1 MDTVE
6 LTPQLSSTR
15 IGFGCAGL
23 MRESSRKA
31 RQQVLGAAF
40 EEGIR
45 HFDVARMYGLGMAEG
60 ELGRFA
66 KGRRE
71 QLVIVT
77 KFGIEPSSAP
87 AGLARLQ
94 GPARRLMARYP
105 ALRGYVKQRAGTLHK
120 SGRYDVKSARES
132 LHKSLRELQ
141 TDHVDVL
148 LIHDPPS
155 PDAVESVELWAY
167 LEEAR
172 QSGDIGAWG
181 VAGECGGRPEMERVL
196 PPSAILQM
204 RDDMLSRASTDIAG
218 LKHSRPRITFG
229 VLSNALERIVG
240 HLRDSSERRA
250 RWHQLVGADCAR
262 AEVLVP
268 LLLRDA
274 LASNPNGVVLFST
287 TRPWRLAGLADI
299 VSCALRQDPAL
310 AALRCLVGEDGTFL
324 APGESHASTGP
335 SASAGLST
343 PAESRMPAGS
353 GESTALVEPNGSGG

>member
-1 MDTVE
+1 MDAVS
-6 LTPQLSSTR
+6 LTPQLNSTR

-23 MRESSRKA
+23 MRESSRKT

-66 KGRRE
+66 KGRRD
-71 QLVIVT
+71 QLVLVT

-105 ALRGYVKQRAGTLHK
+105 ALRGYVKQRSATLHK
-120 SGRYDVKSARES
+120 SGRYDVRSARES

-141 TDHVDVL
+141 TDYVDVL

-155 PDAVESVELWAY
+155 PTAVESVELWAY
-167 LEEAR
+167 LDEAR
-172 QSGDIGAWG
+172 QTGDIGAWG
-181 VAGECGGRPEMERVL
+181 VAGECGGWSEMERAL
-196 PPSAILQM
+196 PASAILQM
-204 RDDMLSRASTDIAG
+204 RDDILSRRSTDGAG
-218 LKHSRPRITFG
+218 REHSRPRITFG

-240 HLRDSSERRA
+240 HLHDSSERRA

-262 AEVLVP
+262 AEVLAP
-268 LLLRDA
+268 LLLCDA

-287 TRPWRLAGLADI
+287 TRPWRLAGLADT
-299 VSCALRQDPAL
+299 VSRARRQDPAL
-310 AALRCLVGEDGTFL
+310 LALRRLIGEERAFL
-324 APGESHASTGP
+324 APGESHTSVGASVP
-335 SASAGLST
+335 GLSSEL
-343 PAESRMPAGS
+343 AVAVES
-353 GESTALVEPNGSGG
+353 NGSGG